1 MDIQQVAVV
10 NAITLV
16 YIFVEVVVPEAFVH
30 VDVVFVGQIA
40 LWFLLMPPSLALH
53 QPDFVGQLAVDELLL
68 LSRWNPKAEGPGGRG
83 PVQVD
88 LQVP

>member
-1 MDIQQVAVV
+1 VDIQQVTVV

-40 LWFLLMPPSLALH
+40 LCFLLMSPSLALH
-53 QPDFVGQLAVDELLL
+53 QPYFVGQLAVDELLL
-68 LSRWNPKAEGPGGRG
+68 LSRCNPKAEGPGARG